1 MSLTDTAIRKAKPRE
16 RPYKLGDAGGLY
28 LLVTPNGGR
37 WWRLKYRHGGKEKL
51 LSLGTYPDVGL
62 KDARGRRDEA
72 RKQLAAGVD
81 PGEARKATKT
91 AKADSLEAVAREWHA
106 KYARLWVQTHA
117 DKIMRRLERDVFP
130 WLGARSVG
138 EVTAPELLAVLR
150 RIEARGAVELA
161 HRAHQNLGRIFHY
174 AIATGRAERNPAIDI
189 RGALPPAKERHH
201 AAITEPKAV
210 GELLR
215 ALDGYQGTP
224 EVRAALRLAP
234 LLFVRP
240 GELRKAEWAEID
252 LDAAEWRIPAEKMK
266 MRELHIVPLSRQ
278 AVAILRELRPLTGSG
293 RYVFPSAR
301 TITRPMSENTVNA
314 ALRRIGYT
322 KDEMTGHG
330 FRSLASTLLNE
341 HGWHRD
347 AIERQLAHGERDA
360 VRAAYNYAEH
370 LPKRRKMMQAWA
382 DYLDS
387 LKTGAEVVPLHGK
400 LA

>member
-1 MSLTDTAIRKAKPRE
+1 MPLTDTAIRKAKPRE

-130 WLGARSVG
+130 WLGARPVG

-215 ALDGYQGTP
+215 ALDGYQGTLD
-224 EVRAALRLAP
+224 VRVALRLAP

-266 MRELHIVPLSRQ
+266 MRELHIVPLSRPGGRHP
-278 AVAILRELRPLTGSG
+278 ARATPAHRIRPVRLPGAAHHHPADVREHRQRGP
-293 RYVFPSAR
+293 A
-301 TITRPMSENTVNA
+301 A
-314 ALRRIGYT
+314 ALGMPRM
-322 KDEMTGHG
+322 K
-330 FRSLASTLLNE
+330 
-341 HGWHRD
+341 
-347 AIERQLAHGERDA
+347 
-360 VRAAYNYAEH
+360 
-370 LPKRRKMMQAWA
+370 
-382 DYLDS
+382 
-387 LKTGAEVVPLHGK
+387 
-400 LA
+400 

>member
-1 MSLTDTAIRKAKPRE
+1 MSLTDTAIRNAKPRE
-16 RPYKLGDAGGLY
+16 RPYKLGDAGGLF

-51 LSLGTYPDVGL
+51 LSLGTYPEVGL
-62 KDARGRRDEA
+62 KNARGRRDEA
-72 RKQLAAGVD
+72 RKLLTDGID
-81 PGEARKATKT
+81 PSEHRKATKT
-91 AKADSLEAVAREWHA
+91 AKADSLEAIAREWHA

-117 DKIMRRLERDVFP
+117 GKIMRRLERDIFP
-130 WLGARSVG
+130 WIGWRPAG
-138 EVTAPELLAVLR
+138 EVTAPEILTVLR

-161 HRAHQNLGRIFHY
+161 HQAHQNLGRIFHY

-189 RGALPPAKERHH
+189 RGALPPATQKHH

-234 LLFVRP
+234 LVFVRP
-240 GELRKAEWAEID
+240 GELRKAEWGEID
-252 LDAAEWRIPAEKMK
+252 LNAAEWRIPTARMK
-266 MRELHIVPLSRQ
+266 MNEVHIVPLSRQ
-278 AVAILRELRPLTGSG
+278 AVEALRELHPLTGSG

-301 TITRPMSENTVNA
+301 TTTRSMSENTVNA

-341 HGWHRD
+341 QGWHRD

-360 VRAAYNYAEH
+360 VRAAYNYA
-370 LPKRRKMMQAWA
+370 
-382 DYLDS
+382 
-387 LKTGAEVVPLHGK
+387 
-400 LA
+400 